1 MNMVAM
7 ESFNSP
13 NPSLDSQLSL
23 TYSARADFWSRYT
36 SILDSFVA
44 QVAGPTGLMKREEEA
59 IVIFLALKA
68 AVVGTFVG
76 GEMTEFVAVDADR
89 AVETGA

>member
-1 MNMVAM
+1 
-7 ESFNSP
+7 
-13 NPSLDSQLSL
+13 
-23 TYSARADFWSRYT
+23 
-36 SILDSFVA
+36 
-44 QVAGPTGLMKREEEA
+44 MKREEEA

-89 AVETGA
+89 AVETGV